1 MTEERLRELLQ
12 SAMRPMDVDHP
23 VPDLWRA
30 VVDRVDRSP
39 RWSAIDLGLAA
50 AVAVTL
56 LMNPEWLWLL
66 AYHL

>member
-1 MTEERLRELLQ
+1 
-12 SAMRPMDVDHP
+12 MDVDQRA
-23 VPDLWRA
+23 PDLWPA
-30 VVDRVDRSP
+30 VVDRVDRHP
-39 RWSAIDLGLAA
+39 RWSAIDLALAA